1 MTPDERSRLGMVE
14 ADLRAVK
21 ERQGEIYDDVKTLV
35 AMANRW
41 KGAFALLL
49 GIGGIIGWFADKIAA
64 MVTRTP

>member
-49 GIGGIIGWFADKIAA
+49 GIGGLIG
-64 MVTRTP
+64 